1 MLDFNTF
8 SIAAHDPR
16 SGMFGVSV
24 STKVPAVG
32 AITNYARA
40 GVGAIVTQARANP
53 LFGLDGLNILQQGY
67 GAEKTIRAL
76 LASDHEPERR
86 QLLVVDSSGRAAAHT
101 GEGCDP
107 WRGHRTGEN
116 YAVAGNLLVGEDT
129 INAMAETFE
138 STVGEWFPE
147 RLVRALEAGQAA
159 GGDKRG
165 RQSAAVYVVHHEPY
179 SYLDLRVDEHPDP
192 VAELRRIFEVV
203 KTDLMPLVERLPT
216 RANPEG
222 NLGPELRGTVLPED

>member
-1 MLDFNTF
+1 
-8 SIAAHDPR
+8 
-16 SGMFGVSV
+16 MFGVSV

-40 GVGAIVTQARANP
+40 GIGAIVTQARANP
-53 LFGLDGLNILQQGY
+53 LFGLDGLDILQQGY

-86 QLLVVDSSGRAAAHT
+86 QLLVVDSSGHAAAYT
-101 GEGCDP
+101 GESCDP

-116 YAVAGNLLVGEDT
+116 YYAVAGNLLVGED
-129 INAMAETFE
+129 IIAAMAGVYE
-138 STVGEWFPE
+138 STAGEWFPE

-159 GGDKRG
+159 GGDRRG

-192 VAELRRIFEVV
+192 VTELRRVFEVV
-203 KTDLMPLVERLPT
+203 KTDLMPFVERLPT

-222 NLGPELRGTVLPED
+222 DLGPELRGTIFPED

>member
-1 MLDFNTF
+1 
-8 SIAAHDPR
+8 
-16 SGMFGVSV
+16 MFGISV

-67 GAEKTIRAL
+67 GAQKTIRAL

-86 QLLVVDSSGRAAAHT
+86 QLLVVDSSGRAAAYT
-101 GEGCDP
+101 GEGCDL
-107 WRGHRTGEN
+107 WRGHRTGDN

-129 INAMAETFE
+129 IDSMAETFE
-138 STVGEWFPE
+138 ATAGEWFPE

-165 RQSAAVYVVHHEPY
+165 RQSAAIYVVHHEPY

-192 VAELRRIFEVV
+192 VAELRRVFEVV
-203 KTDLMPLVERLPT
+203 KTDLMPFVERLPT

-222 NLGPELRGTVLPED
+222 SLGAELRGTVLPED